1 MYLFSILTKTHVLT
15 LIPSAVQEQP
25 SLWSA
30 VQEAEEASDEL
41 EHFED
46 QPELQEPGMA
56 SDTRTDGRG
65 PAQKEPAAP
74 PAAAAGGGEV
84 EALQEQSPAL
94 TGARPVQAAGYDMR
108 KR

>member
-1 MYLFSILTKTHVLT
+1 M
-15 LIPSAVQEQP
+15 QEQP

-30 VQEAEEASDEL
+30 IQEAEEASDEL

-46 QPELQEPGMA
+46 QPEPQEPGVA
-56 SDTRTDGRG
+56 SDEVTGGRG
-65 PAQKEPAAP
+65 PAQKAAAALPA
-74 PAAAAGGGEV
+74 AAAAGGEV
-84 EALQEQSPAL
+84 EAVQEQSPAA